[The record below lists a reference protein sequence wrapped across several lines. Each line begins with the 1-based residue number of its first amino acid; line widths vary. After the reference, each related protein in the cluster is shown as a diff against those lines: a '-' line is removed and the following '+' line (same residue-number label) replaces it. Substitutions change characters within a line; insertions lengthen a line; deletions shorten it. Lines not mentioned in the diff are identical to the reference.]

1 LKSKFNK
8 SIELFEEMITEL
20 PHKRPDCVKIL
31 FGNKSWALFEEE
43 LEINDE
49 TKNIIL
55 TKIRT
60 NDSTIYPML
69 KSRLLSD
76 K

>member
-1 LKSKFNK
+1 MTAEFPN
-8 SIELFEEMITEL
+8 E
-20 PHKRPDCVKIL
+20 RPDCGKIL
-31 FGNKSWALFEEE
+31 FGNKSWALFKEE

-60 NDSTIYPML
+60 NNSTIYSVL
-69 KSRLLSD
+69 KSKLLSD
-76 K
+76 KQNISLSFFN